1 MSKQTEQQEKLFLSL
16 IQWIVQIPNLE
27 VEIKDLSE
35 KQTYQSTKITVA
47 AGLHHFE
54 MVDKDANSFN
64 VVVDGKKQT
73 VVSPDVVSELHYIKR
88 YLVEYHRK
96 NYVKTTDGRYIK
108 MPSYPVQKFTSKV
121 FSRVK

>member
-35 KQTYQSTKITVA
+35 KQTYQSTKITVVA
-47 AGLHHFE
+47 ELHRFE
-54 MVDKDANSFN
+54 MVDKDANSFD

-73 VVSPDVVSELHYIKR
+73 KSIANDDVVFRTTSIAIPHG
-88 YLVEYHRK
+88 VE
-96 NYVKTTDGRYIK
+96 
-108 MPSYPVQKFTSKV
+108 PP
-121 FSRVK
+121 